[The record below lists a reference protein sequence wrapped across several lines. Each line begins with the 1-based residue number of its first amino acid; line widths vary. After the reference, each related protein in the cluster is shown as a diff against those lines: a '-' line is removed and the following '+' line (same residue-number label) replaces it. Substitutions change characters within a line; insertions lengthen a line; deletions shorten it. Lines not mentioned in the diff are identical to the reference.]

1 MGFTKMKKLLLSF
14 FLFFSLSALA
24 RTNQVFSIG
33 YNKNVETYFLAELL
47 AVDYRRTNKS
57 FEEYKRNECR
67 KYQPTIEETL
77 QKYSYLK
84 NNKIAKLTATLNDT
98 LLFYGLG
105 NDVMMEP
112 LLCQT
117 EFPTNNYSSSYS
129 FRSSHLPEKPEAIVN
144 SLIKHY
150 IKALGEFY
158 ESENLEDLFKNYQP
172 FYNGAI
178 NEIRNLI
185 PADFINAME
194 KFYGEKKLSYK
205 ALVSPM
211 MMWPIEDN
219 EGRGI
224 GAAVTTSKGV
234 NVFEIMSPYV
244 KVESNKNID
253 KYSTFGYDYKP
264 RALLLTIHEFG
275 HSFVNTNVE
284 KYTNRIG
291 KTDTLFSNS
300 KLKEEMQS
308 KGVGSWEVYI
318 IESFVRLGEIRI
330 ATMERDY
337 KRVDELRKYHTN
349 TEHFI
354 FLPLLEKK
362 IISYEK
368 NRQKYPK
375 FKDFIPELLTIFEKS
390 SIEFINDKLKKE

>member
-1 MGFTKMKKLLLSF
+1 MKNLILPF
-14 FLFFSLSALA
+14 FLFFSILVLA
-24 RTNQVFSIG
+24 QAKQNFSVG
-33 YNKNVETYFLAELL
+33 YNKNIETYFLAELL
-47 AVDYRRTNKS
+47 AVDHRKTNKS

-77 QKYSYLK
+77 QKHFYLK
-84 NNKIAKLTATLNDT
+84 NNYIGKLTAALNDT
-98 LLFYGLG
+98 LLFYGMG
-105 NDVMMEP
+105 NDLMMEP
-112 LLCQT
+112 LLYQK
-117 EFPTNNYSSSYS
+117 EFPTNDYYSPYS
-129 FRSSHLPEKPEAIVN
+129 FSSSHLNEKQEAIVN
-144 SLIKHY
+144 SQIKDY
-150 IKALGEFY
+150 IKILGEFY
-158 ESENLEDLFKNYQP
+158 KSENLQDFFKTYQP

-178 NEIRNLI
+178 NEIRKLI
-185 PADFINAME
+185 PAGFTNAME

-224 GAAVTTSKGV
+224 GAAVITNKGT

-244 KVESNKNID
+244 RVESNKNID
-253 KYSTFGYDYKP
+253 RYSTFGYDYKP

-284 KYTNRIG
+284 KYNNRIR

-300 KLKEEMQS
+300 KLKEAMKS

-330 ATMERDY
+330 ATMQRDY
-337 KRVDELRKYHTN
+337 KRANELRNYHIN

-368 NRQKYPK
+368 NRKKYPK
-375 FKDFIPELLTIFEKS
+375 FKDFIPELLTIFENSNIKF
-390 SIEFINDKLKKE
+390 IENKLLKNE